1 MTAVCGMIGSWASAP
16 DAATHLHAMLGALA
30 HSDAG
35 ESATWSSPDAECQLG
50 VAGRCG
56 ELRRP
61 RVIEHDPLVAVC
73 DGWLFDRGSTADAD
87 HRLVKLWASAGPRGV
102 TRADTQFAIAAWDQR
117 TRRLTLAR
125 DALGVRSIY
134 FHEGRGGVIFASTIE
149 ALLRHPDV
157 PRDVDERAVSHF
169 LTFLSVPVPRTL
181 FAGIAKLPPG
191 SFAVCGPRGVER
203 IERSWDLLDDP
214 LPESDDLETYVE
226 RVRRLHHEAL
236 EARLTGGPMA
246 ALLSG
251 GNDSSA
257 NVGMMAKLG
266 VEPLHTFTVGLAE
279 LEGRGDFNDL
289 VHARRVAKLVGA
301 VHHERLISVDDF
313 IASVPRT
320 IDAQDDLVSE
330 PSSVFLHHAL
340 AMVRESGQRVVI
352 TGEANDEISCGHGGM
367 IDIRDG
373 YHRRWQPLMRLPRVA
388 RRLLAA
394 AVPKFSPPHADVLA
408 RAAADGEYFWSYEI
422 GWTDQAKSEILTPG
436 AIERT
441 RDASSGAIVA
451 DRASAIRRSRHGRDY
466 LAHVIAMMM
475 QDYYLGNLMLGK
487 LELLSSRLGIEA
499 RCPYTSPAYVHLV
512 YNIPSRFKT
521 RGREVKSFFKAAI
534 RHLLPPD
541 IVDRPKQGFRTPLPE
556 MFRGRLG
563 DWAKPIL
570 LETGLTRTGVLRRDT
585 LANMLAEHRRGP
597 RDLSTRLWTAL
608 VLNLWHERWVAGDDQ
623 RRRSMSAVKR

>member
-1 MTAVCGMIGSWASAP
+1 MTAVCGMIGPSASAP
-16 DAATHLHAMLGALA
+16 DAGEHMSAMLAALA
-30 HSDAG
+30 HPSSA
-35 ESATWSSPDAECQLG
+35 ESATWTSPAGDCRLG
-50 VAGRCG
+50 VVGRCG
-56 ELRRP
+56 EPRQP
-61 RVIEHDPLVAVC
+61 RVIEHDSLVAAC
-73 DGWLFDRGSTADAD
+73 DGWLFDRGSKADGD
-87 HRLVKLWASAGPRGV
+87 HRLVQLWASAGPRAA
-102 TRADTQFAIAAWDQR
+102 TRADTQFAIAAWDHR
-117 TRRLTLAR
+117 TGRLTLAR

-149 ALLRHPDV
+149 ALLQHPHL
-157 PRDVDERAVSHF
+157 PREVDERAVSHF
-169 LTFLSVPVPRTL
+169 LTFLSVPAPRTL

-203 IERSWDLLDDP
+203 LERSWDLLDDP
-214 LPESDDLETYVE
+214 VPEVDELDTYVE
-226 RVRRLHHEAL
+226 RVRRLHHDAL

-266 VEPLHTFTVGLAE
+266 VAPLHTFTVGLAE
-279 LEGRGDFNDL
+279 LEGRDDFNDL
-289 VHARRVAKLVGA
+289 VHARRVAEVVGT
-301 VHHERLISVDDF
+301 VHHERLISTDEF
-313 IASVPRT
+313 IASVPRA

-330 PSSVFLHHAL
+330 PSSIFLHHAL
-340 AMVRESGQRVVI
+340 AMVRESGLRTVI

-373 YHRRWQPLMRLPRVA
+373 YHRRWQPLMKLPRMA

-394 AVPKFSPPHADVLA
+394 VAPKVSPKHADVLA

-422 GWTDQAKSEILTPG
+422 GWTDHGKSEILTPA

-441 RDASSGAIVA
+441 RDASAGAIVA
-451 DRASAIRRSRHGRDY
+451 DRASAIRGHRRGRDY
-466 LAHVIAMMM
+466 LSHVIAMMM

-487 LELLSSRLGIEA
+487 LEQLSSRLGIEA
-499 RCPYTSPAYVHLV
+499 RCPYTSPAYVHFV

-521 RGREVKSFFKAAI
+521 RGRVVKSFFKAAI
-534 RHLLPPD
+534 HELLPPD
-541 IVDRPKQGFRTPLPE
+541 IVYRPKQGFRTPLPE

-563 DWAKPIL
+563 EWAEPIL
-570 LETGLTRTGVLRRDT
+570 LETGLTRTGVLRRDA
-585 LANMLAEHRRGP
+585 LAAMLAEHRRGP

-608 VLNLWHERWVAGDDQ
+608 VLNLWHDRWV
-623 RRRSMSAVKR
+623 RS